1 VVLLAS
7 ALHQVIASDDL
18 LMTFDRL

>member
-18 LMTFDRL
+18 LMTYDRL